1 MSNTDNSSVGILYI
15 VGTPLGNPQDISV
28 RAVGILGQADLIAA
42 EDTRCTGILL
52 KENNI
57 TTPQTSY
64 HDHNKDQKSKQ
75 LIKELLQGK
84 QIALV
89 TDAGMPGISD
99 PGYVLVKEAIAAGVK
114 VVPVPGP
121 SAVTCALSVSGFPTD
136 RFIFEGFLD
145 RKAGK
150 RRKQLEQLKD
160 EKRTIVLYESPHRL
174 LKMLQDVEDIFG
186 ERRLCIAREL
196 TKKYEEILYLTCR
209 EAIIHFTKR
218 NPKGEFTIVISGSK

>member
-1 MSNTDNSSVGILYI
+1 MPQKANSSTGTLYI
-15 VGTPLGNPQDISV
+15 VGTPLGNLEDISA
-28 RAVGILGQADLIAA
+28 RAVKVLAGADLIAA

-52 KENNI
+52 KENDI
-57 TTPQTSY
+57 RVPQTSY

-75 LIKELLQGK
+75 LIKELLQGR

-99 PGYVLVKEAIAAGVK
+99 PGYVLVKDAIAAGVK

-121 SAVTCALSVSGFPTD
+121 SAVTCALSISGFPTD

-145 RKAGK
+145 RKSGK
-150 RRKQLEQLKD
+150 RRKQLEALKD
-160 EKRTIVLYESPHRL
+160 EKRTLVFYESPHRL
-174 LKMLQDVEDIFG
+174 LKMLQDVEDTFG

-196 TKKYEEILYLTCR
+196 TKKYEEILYLTTR
-209 EAIIHFTKR
+209 EAIIIFTNK
-218 NPKGEFTIVISGSK
+218 NPKGEFTIVIEGSK